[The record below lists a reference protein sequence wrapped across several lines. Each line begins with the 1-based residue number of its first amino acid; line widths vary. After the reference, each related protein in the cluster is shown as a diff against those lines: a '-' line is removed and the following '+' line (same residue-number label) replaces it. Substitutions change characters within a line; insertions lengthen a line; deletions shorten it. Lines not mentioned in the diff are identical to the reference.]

1 MANETEGQAP
11 ESTEETAPET
21 GTEPEETQDPTAKV
35 IEDYR
40 KRQAGA
46 EKARQEAER
55 REKAA
60 LAELEE
66 LRGQRKTQKQPE
78 TGPDIESVRRELQ
91 AEYEAKLAEQ
101 VAKAQGDALDARFP
115 AARAKFPEV
124 TDTVKLAE
132 LEAFYAEPET
142 PKPIGNNPP
151 KATQTGVKNIEDMT
165 SAELQAHIKGLSR
178 ADMGLEPR

>member
-1 MANETEGQAP
+1 MADETETQAP
-11 ESTEETAPET
+11 ESTEDAAPE
-21 GTEPEETQDPTAKV
+21 GTESEETQDPTAKV

-40 KRQAGA
+40 RRQAGA

-55 REKAA
+55 VKEQA
-60 LAELEE
+60 LRELEE
-66 LRGQRKTQKQPE
+66 LKSSRKTTKEPDA
-78 TGPDIESVRRELQ
+78 GPDIEALKRELQ
-91 AEYEAKLAEQ
+91 ADFDRKLAEQ

-132 LEAFYAEPET
+132 LEAFYGEPET
-142 PKPIGNNPP
+142 PRPIGNNPP
-151 KATQTGVKNIEDMT
+151 KGTQTGDRNIEDLT
-165 SAELQAHIKGLSR
+165 SAELQARIKGLSR

>member
-1 MANETEGQAP
+1 MADETESTGSEVAEEGAP
-11 ESTEETAPET
+11 EGTAA
-21 GTEPEETQDPTAKV
+21 EETQDPTAKV

-55 REKAA
+55 IKDQA
-60 LAELEE
+60 LRELEE
-66 LRGQRKTQKQPE
+66 LKSSRKTTKEPADGQGLEELK
-78 TGPDIESVRRELQ
+78 RELQ
-91 AEYEAKLAEQ
+91 ADYDRKLAEQ

-115 AARAKFPEV
+115 LARAKFPEV

-132 LEAFYAEPET
+132 LEAFYGEPET

-151 KATQTGVKNIEDMT
+151 KGTQTGDKPIEDMT
-165 SAELQAHIKGLSR
+165 SAELQAAIKRMSR
-178 ADMGLEPR
+178 ADFGLEPR

>member
-1 MANETEGQAP
+1 MADETE
-11 ESTEETAPET
+11 TTAPVAEAEA
-21 GTEPEETQDPTAKV
+21 TEQVAEEQVEDPTAKV

-66 LRGQRKTQKQPE
+66 LRSSKTKA
-78 TGPDIESVRRELQ
+78 PDATPDLDTLKRELQ
-91 AEYEAKLAEQ
+91 ADFDRKLAEQ

-115 AARAKFPEV
+115 VARARFPEV

-132 LEAFYAEPET
+132 LEGFFGEPET
-142 PKPIGNNPP
+142 PRPVGNNPP
-151 KATQTGVKNIEDMT
+151 AATQTGTKNIEDMT
-165 SAELQAHIKGLSR
+165 SAEIQAAIKGMGR
-178 ADMGLEPR
+178 ADFGLEPR